1 MVVPAALCMAAQGLV
16 GWMGMAAAAT
26 TAPSVPARDVYFG
39 VTVEDPFRNLE
50 DLQNPDTRRWM
61 LGQGEQAAAQLARIE
76 GRDALRQRLIELD
89 KSSGDRSHSYTR
101 RAGGRLFYLTR
112 PAGQSQFK
120 LVMRQGLRGA
130 EHVLVDP
137 QAMTKSSGVPH
148 AINYFAPSWDG
159 RTLAYGI
166 SAGGSEQAELHIV
179 DVASGR
185 ALRPPIP
192 RVVQPDLHWSAD
204 NHWLS
209 FNQLRELPAGTAETE
224 YYLDSTVFLFDR
236 TRPAAEPRA
245 VFGPLVNADLKL
257 DRLDVGELIFAPDSP
272 YMVVRTTDT
281 TVPEGKLFVAL
292 VSTLTRQPTGVPT
305 WTPIATAADRI
316 TDVQLRRR
324 TLYLRTHADAP
335 RSRVLALN
343 LGDPRLDKAVTVVPE
358 PERGVLEA
366 FALGR
371 QAIYTQQ
378 QSGFGVRTLRHDPA
392 RPGPGVDVAPDQPGS
407 TYPIAERWADGAELW
422 LTTSTWTAPSRVL
435 TSDAKGRW
443 KDTGLRQG
451 RLPPGSPEMQVTEVE
466 FASHDGVK
474 VPLAILHRNGLALDG
489 NNATLLD
496 GYGAY
501 GFTTQAWYDPK
512 RLAWL
517 ERGGVLAFVNPR
529 GSGAYG
535 DAWHRAGFKTTKANT
550 WKDGIAAAH
559 WLIDQGYARPAL
571 LGVQGGSA
579 GGIFVGRV
587 ITEAPQLFAA
597 AILNVPDMDLVRAER
612 SANGITNISEFG
624 TVANEAEFHALL
636 DMSTYHHIE
645 DGIAYPAALFIHGLN
660 DPRVDAWHSA
670 KAAARLQQ
678 ASSSGKPVLLRLD
691 EQAGHGIGS
700 TAEQAHAMRADEWA
714 FMLWQFGILK
724 LKAEN

>member
-1 MVVPAALCMAAQGLV
+1 
-16 GWMGMAAAAT
+16 
-26 TAPSVPARDVYFG
+26 
-39 VTVEDPFRNLE
+39 
-50 DLQNPDTRRWM
+50 
-61 LGQGEQAAAQLARIE
+61 
-76 GRDALRQRLIELD
+76 
-89 KSSGDRSHSYTR
+89 
-101 RAGGRLFYLTR
+101 
-112 PAGQSQFK
+112 
-120 LVMRQGLRGA
+120 
-130 EHVLVDP
+130 
-137 QAMTKSSGVPH
+137 
-148 AINYFAPSWDG
+148 
-159 RTLAYGI
+159 
-166 SAGGSEQAELHIV
+166 
-179 DVASGR
+179 
-185 ALRPPIP
+185 
-192 RVVQPDLHWSAD
+192 
-204 NHWLS
+204 
-209 FNQLRELPAGTAETE
+209 
-224 YYLDSTVFLFDR
+224 
-236 TRPAAEPRA
+236 
-245 VFGPLVNADLKL
+245 
-257 DRLDVGELIFAPDSP
+257 
-272 YMVVRTTDT
+272 
-281 TVPEGKLFVAL
+281 
-292 VSTLTRQPTGVPT
+292 
-305 WTPIATAADRI
+305 
-316 TDVQLRRR
+316 
-324 TLYLRTHADAP
+324 
-335 RSRVLALN
+335 
-343 LGDPRLDKAVTVVPE
+343 
-358 PERGVLEA
+358 
-366 FALGR
+366 
-371 QAIYTQQ
+371 
-378 QSGFGVRTLRHDPA
+378 
-392 RPGPGVDVAPDQPGS
+392 
-407 TYPIAERWADGAELW
+407 
-422 LTTSTWTAPSRVL
+422 VL

-474 VPLAILHRNGLALDG
+474 VPLAILHRKGLALDG

-660 DPRVDAWHSA
+660 DPRVDAWHSGRRRPGCSRP
-670 KAAARLQQ
+670 AAA
-678 ASSSGKPVLLRLD
+678 ASPCCCGWTNRPAAASAARPSRP
-691 EQAGHGIGS
+691 
-700 TAEQAHAMRADEWA
+700 TMRADEWA
-714 FMLWQFGILK
+714 FMLWQFGILS